1 MDSLGNVMG
10 ENSTL
15 TNRPLH
21 LSLLEATMDGELLD
35 YNNKRKMKENKLF
48 TQEAVNSALKICVLG
63 SLGLADP
70 KKLAEDLT
78 SLPEDLGKLVLASIM
93 AGHMTLGLTRASK
106 SEASKSEDNLEQE
119 VLEAIKKS

>member
-1 MDSLGNVMG
+1 
-10 ENSTL
+10 
-15 TNRPLH
+15 
-21 LSLLEATMDGELLD
+21 MDGELLN

-48 TQEAVNSALKICVLG
+48 TQEAVNTALKVCVLG
-63 SLGLADP
+63 SLGLVDP

-106 SEASKSEDNLEQE
+106 SEASKAEDNLEQE

>member
-1 MDSLGNVMG
+1 
-10 ENSTL
+10 
-15 TNRPLH
+15 
-21 LSLLEATMDGELLD
+21 MDGELLN

-48 TQEAVNSALKICVLG
+48 TQEAVNTALRVCVLG

-78 SLPEDLGKLVLASIM
+78 SLPEDLGKLVLASIL

-106 SEASKSEDNLEQE
+106 SEASKTEASKSEDNLEQE

>member
-1 MDSLGNVMG
+1 
-10 ENSTL
+10 
-15 TNRPLH
+15 
-21 LSLLEATMDGELLD
+21 
-35 YNNKRKMKENKLF
+35 MKENKLF
-48 TQEAVNSALKICVLG
+48 TQEAVDSALKICVLG

-106 SEASKSEDNLEQE
+106 AKASKAEDSLEQE
-119 VLEAIKKS
+119 VLKAIKKSQKNENSKKLADNTGD